1 MSGMSGKIGQPL
13 ELPDNYEYEEKES
26 RTYIFDFSNI
36 EFQLLP
42 SRSRGVLQ
50 SIWQTKEQLG
60 PDDPVDVQIKT
71 TLKELVTYIIFFSVL
86 LVGEYRA
93 NIRQHGMCVTY
104 LSDSR
109 YDDLPQQIQLPVHR
123 VSGHALL
130 LSDGGG

>member
-60 PDDPVDVQIKT
+60 PGDPVDLQIKT
-71 TLKELVTYIIFFSVL
+71 TLKELVMYMIFFSVL
-86 LVGEYRA
+86 LVGGLRLIIS
-93 NIRQHGMCVTY
+93 NHI
-104 LSDSR
+104 DS
-109 YDDLPQQIQLPVHR
+109 V
-123 VSGHALL
+123 
-130 LSDGGG
+130 